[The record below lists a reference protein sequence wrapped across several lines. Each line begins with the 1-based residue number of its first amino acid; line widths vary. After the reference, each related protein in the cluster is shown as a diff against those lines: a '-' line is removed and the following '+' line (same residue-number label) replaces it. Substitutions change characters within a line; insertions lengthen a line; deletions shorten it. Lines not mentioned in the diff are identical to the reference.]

1 MQPPN
6 TIGWIFFAILFGL
19 MVWWYGIQVRHFFR
33 LHASKHWPVANGD
46 IQNAGVRRVAGP
58 KASFAYGSDF
68 SYSYTISGD
77 NHLGFF
83 AVICGKERA
92 QELQDTLK
100 GSIDIRYNP
109 KDPKFSYLVDLYDPR
124 FGGIAATQNPEWL
137 KGGSQLRFP
146 RLGSFLML
154 LFMLGLFFLPSGTA
168 QRVDAFGLF
177 PSFAPQTISPDWCK
191 ALPRPEYKALERVLP
206 NDPWFEVY
214 KVAPG
219 VFAIY
224 EPHQA
229 EEVISYLIV
238 GTKQAL
244 LFDTGMGIANI
255 HKVVTQL
262 TSRPVVVL
270 NSHTHNDHVGGN
282 SLFTFVYGMDTD
294 FTRQNAKGSRD
305 DAQSELGP
313 GMICGNLPKGFDPKT
328 YATKPWHVSLFVK
341 NGFKINL
348 GGRTMEIIATPG
360 HTPDAIC
367 LIDRANGL
375 LFTGDTYYPAPIWLF
390 RPETNLDAYV
400 ASVKWLADLAPQV
413 KLVLGAHNVPVADPS
428 ILPRLVTAIEAVR
441 AGGVTGKPLEGGKAL
456 YTTDG
461 ISFLLAAP
469 PAEVK

>member
-1 MQPPN
+1 LSPAFLRSIAIILFAIALFSAFGG
-6 TIGWIFFAILFGL
+6 TIG
-19 MVWWYGIQVRHFFR
+19 
-33 LHASKHWPVANGD
+33 P
-46 IQNAGVRRVAGP
+46 AGE
-58 KASFAYGSDF
+58 
-68 SYSYTISGD
+68 
-77 NHLGFF
+77 L
-83 AVICGKERA
+83 AVSAAVVGARFIVPA
-92 QELQDTLK
+92 Q
-100 GSIDIRYNP
+100 
-109 KDPKFSYLVDLYDPR
+109 
-124 FGGIAATQNPEWL
+124 
-137 KGGSQLRFP
+137 P
-146 RLGSFLML
+146 RLLAE
-154 LFMLGLFFLPSGTA
+154 P
-168 QRVDAFGLF
+168 
-177 PSFAPQTISPDWCK
+177 PQTISPDWCK
-191 ALPRPEYKALERVLP
+191 ALPRPEYKSLELVLP
-206 NDPWFEVY
+206 NEPWFEVY

-255 HKVVTQL
+255 HKLVVQL
-262 TSRPVVVL
+262 TNRPIVVL

-305 DAQSELGP
+305 DAQEELAP
-313 GMICGNLPKGFDPKT
+313 GMICGALPKGFDPKT

-348 GGRTMEIIATPG
+348 GGRTLEIISTPG

-375 LFTGDTYYPAPIWLF
+375 LFTGDTYYPGPIWLF

-413 KLVLGAHNVPVADPS
+413 KVVLGAHNVPVADPS
-428 ILPRLVTAIEAVR
+428 VLPRLVTAIEAVR
-441 AGGVTGKPLEGGKAL
+441 TGNVEPKPLEGGKAT

-461 ISFLLAAP
+461 ITFLLKAPAAG
-469 PAEVK
+469 VK